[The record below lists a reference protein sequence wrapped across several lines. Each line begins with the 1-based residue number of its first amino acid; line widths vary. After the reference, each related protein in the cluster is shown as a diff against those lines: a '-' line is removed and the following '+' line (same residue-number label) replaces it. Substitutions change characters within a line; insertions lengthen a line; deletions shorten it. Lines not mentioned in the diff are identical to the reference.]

1 MHKVKF
7 CIKECDPVK
16 FDKLITIKDSLVEY
30 EDYYAVKGKYGSYD
44 KTKGIIE
51 ESTNTIIKDF
61 IMDKNNT
68 VVSESFK
75 NVWNSIVYQSD
86 RRFVPDIQTWP
97 AFA

>member
-16 FDKLITIKDSLVEY
+16 YNKLITAKDSLIKF
-30 EDYYAVKGKYGSYD
+30 EDWHNVKGKYASYNKID
-44 KTKGIIE
+44 GIIE

-86 RRFVPDIQTWP
+86 RRFVPDIHS
-97 AFA
+97 F